1 MQHNSGGY
9 TSTQHAY
16 LQNSTPPQH
25 QRSVGGTGG
34 TLYVTGMA
42 DATVKRGG
50 CSSSFRTPEDHGDA
64 HIKVLRHLSHDKLAS
79 QPNYF
84 TPKKS
89 PSESRIGSAAF
100 ASKIDDRHSYIPS
113 NSTSVITSRLFGLYE
128 PSTTRSPHE
137 RPGSA
142 ASGGRV
148 TPSASFRSV
157 TPTASAHIPKNKPV
171 EPHFIRD
178 DPSLSAYP
186 SSPIGGGSSSSVQR
200 RQRPTS
206 SFRNSAD
213 RDSYVKAQPS
223 RQDRYSPLV
232 SDFDKCQRN
241 DRGER
246 PGSSGSHAASPRG
259 GTSSFKS
266 KTTIGDAHIRAMNK
280 PVDVCLAYSPTRA
293 SKSPRRPSSSS
304 ARVSSEYHGG
314 RLYGDF

>member
-1 MQHNSGGY
+1 MPLSPHHSGGY

-16 LQNSTPPQH
+16 LQNATPPLH
-25 QRSVGGTGG
+25 QRSVGGSGG

-42 DATVKRGG
+42 DAAVKRGG

-64 HIKVLRHLSHDKLAS
+64 HIKVLRHLSHDKMS
-79 QPNYF
+79 PQPNYF

-89 PSESRIGSAAF
+89 PSESRAGSAAF
-100 ASKIDDRHSYIPS
+100 ASKKDDRHSYIPS
-113 NSTSVITSRLFGLYE
+113 NSTSALTSRLFGLYE
-128 PSTTRSPHE
+128 PSVTRSPHE

-142 ASGGRV
+142 ASGRAS
-148 TPSASFRSV
+148 PSASFRSV
-157 TPTASAHIPKNKPV
+157 TPSASAHIPKNKPV

-178 DPSLSAYP
+178 DRVGGSDPSAGT
-186 SSPIGGGSSSSVQR
+186 SSPVQR
-200 RQRPTS
+200 GQRPTS

-232 SDFDKCQRN
+232 SDFDKCQRGSG
-241 DRGER
+241 DR
-246 PGSSGSHAASPRG
+246 PGSASSPRG
-259 GTSSFKS
+259 GTASFKS

-280 PVDVCLAYSPTRA
+280 PVDVCLAYSPSRA
-293 SKSPRRPSSSS
+293 SVSPRRHSS
-304 ARVSSEYHGG
+304 AARSSAEYHGG